1 VRWNIVTQTV
11 LTVLPRACLPS
22 HEVRQIIGESS
33 RPSAKISSISKP
45 RYYSL
50 GIGCCWDRRRADRGT
65 MAIRV
70 EVWGFLGMG
79 AVAVSDHLRLDA
91 V

>member
-1 VRWNIVTQTV
+1 VNMVRRVD
-11 LTVLPRACLPS
+11 R
-22 HEVRQIIGESS
+22 RGESS
-33 RPSAKISSISKP
+33 RPLGRISSISKP

-50 GIGCCWDRRRADRGT
+50 GISCFWDGRWADRGT
-65 MAIRV
+65 TTIVDRIDPKEVPMASGIRRV

-91 V
+91 I